1 MKLKRDE
8 PILRRIE
15 RFTVRSNQ
23 FFRERLRGQE
33 KEKEKKKK
41 EKSRARSDRPRPFKK
56 MKQAKS

>member
-23 FFRERLRGQE
+23 FFRERGQE
-33 KEKEKKKK
+33 KEKEKKKGK
-41 EKSRARSDRPRPFKK
+41 IASKIGPTASIQKNEAS
-56 MKQAKS
+56 

>member
-41 EKSRARSDRPRPFKK
+41 GKIASKIGPTASIQKNEAS
-56 MKQAKS
+56 